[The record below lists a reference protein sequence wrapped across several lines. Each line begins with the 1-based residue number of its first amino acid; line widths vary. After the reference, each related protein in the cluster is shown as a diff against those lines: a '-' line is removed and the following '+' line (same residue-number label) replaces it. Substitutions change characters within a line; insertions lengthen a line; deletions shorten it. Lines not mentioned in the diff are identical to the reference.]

1 MKHKEIQQ
9 KLIFYLEQSLTDK
22 ELQEIE
28 LHLKECET
36 CRFYFDELQK
46 DLSLLEGDKHREASP
61 YFYNRLKARMEKPV
75 ESIPFRRRVLQ
86 PAILSLVLIFSAI
99 LGLEIG
105 SELTKPGGEQ
115 QQVEQVLL
123 PFDGMQEEP
132 IEQFLLTME

>member
-9 KLIFYLEQSLTDK
+9 KLIFYLEQSLPDQ

-28 LHLKECET
+28 LHLKACET

-46 DLSLLEGDKHREASP
+46 DLSLLEADRQQEASP
-61 YFYNRLKARMEKPV
+61 YFYSRLKARMEKQVKPL
-75 ESIPFRRRVLQ
+75 PWRRRVLQ

-105 SELTKPGGEQ
+105 SELTKPSGEQ